1 MVVFSKHELQ
11 IQCWNVQGAF
21 FNIDG
26 DRYSK
31 IHNDS
36 DFQGHTKKYLIFGL
50 IETHHT
56 ADDIHLMQIAGYRC
70 FQVCRKK
77 LKRGPKSG
85 GICVYIHESISLG
98 VSKVN
103 TSGSES
109 ILIRL
114 KKEYFHLDRDM
125 IVSFSYCVP
134 AGSSYQ
140 IRTQFDPQED
150 FLEKISNFDDS
161 CDLVCLGD
169 FNSRTACRLDYTVDD
184 DNTDIPVVN
193 SMFSAD
199 TVATYPRGNMDQLVN
214 SYGVRLLE
222 ICQSFPLR
230 ILNGRMLGD
239 VQGSYTCYK
248 SKGQSVV
255 DYCLVSPRIYRQVSY
270 FIVNDFLPDLS
281 DHCSITVAISTKYM
295 LSSLSS
301 YNLLSK
307 PSKVPW
313 SDDISVMYE
322 GLLQDKTSKAFLSQF
337 NAQSLSSQQLLD
349 SAVDSLSS
357 FLVNAAVQAAGSSV
371 GTARPNVSRRSTER
385 NWKFRKKSSNV
396 SKPKWFSVECDTL

>member
-1 MVVFSKHELQ
+1 MVAFFKHELQ
-11 IQCWNVQGAF
+11 VQCWNVQGAF

-31 IHNDS
+31 LHNDS

-98 VSKVN
+98 VIKVN

-125 IVSFSYCVP
+125 IISFSYCVP

-140 IRTQFDPQED
+140 IRTQFDPLED

-161 CDLVCLGD
+161 YDLVCLGD
-169 FNSRTACRLDYTVDD
+169 FNSRTACRPDYTVDD

-193 SMFSAD
+193 
-199 TVATYPRGNMDQLVN
+199 
-214 SYGVRLLE
+214 
-222 ICQSFPLR
+222 C
-230 ILNGRMLGD
+230 
-239 VQGSYTCYK
+239 K
-248 SKGQSVV
+248 
-255 DYCLVSPRIYRQVSY
+255 
-270 FIVNDFLPDLS
+270 
-281 DHCSITVAISTKYM
+281 
-295 LSSLSS
+295 
-301 YNLLSK
+301 
-307 PSKVPW
+307 
-313 SDDISVMYE
+313 
-322 GLLQDKTSKAFLSQF
+322 
-337 NAQSLSSQQLLD
+337 
-349 SAVDSLSS
+349 
-357 FLVNAAVQAAGSSV
+357 
-371 GTARPNVSRRSTER
+371 
-385 NWKFRKKSSNV
+385 
-396 SKPKWFSVECDTL
+396 